1 MANIIETTSVKLET
15 RLVTGELFKIKGMF
29 SIIDSTENYFL
40 FLGFI
45 NNDFQSPKF
54 IRVFISDN
62 YRDKS
67 ELKGNSLYISKD
79 LFKLTKFKQELSDKL
94 RAISIREREKYDLKK
109 DLEKSKNI
117 LKKLEKENEDA
128 LSDIKRGEYTK

>member
-62 YRDKS
+62 YRGKS
-67 ELKGNSLYISKD
+67 ELKGNSLCISKD

>member
-62 YRDKS
+62 YRGKS

>member
-15 RLVTGELFKIKGMF
+15 RLITGELFKIKGMF

-62 YRDKS
+62 YRGKS
-67 ELKGNSLYISKD
+67 ELKGNSLCISKD

>member
-62 YRDKS
+62 YRGKS
-67 ELKGNSLYISKD
+67 ELKGNSLCISKD

-128 LSDIKRGEYTK
+128 LSDIKRG

>member
-54 IRVFISDN
+54 IRVFISDD
-62 YRDKS
+62 YRGKS